1 MHIHAHPRQDGT
13 RSDSS
18 QMLTIMMTTMVRMI
32 IMIRNMKVR
41 MVMMT
46 TMVRMIMMIITMVT
60 FMCN

>member
-1 MHIHAHPRQDGT
+1 
-13 RSDSS
+13 
-18 QMLTIMMTTMVRMI
+18 MLTIMMTTMVRMI

-46 TMVRMIMMIITMVT
+46 TMVRMIMMIITMVS